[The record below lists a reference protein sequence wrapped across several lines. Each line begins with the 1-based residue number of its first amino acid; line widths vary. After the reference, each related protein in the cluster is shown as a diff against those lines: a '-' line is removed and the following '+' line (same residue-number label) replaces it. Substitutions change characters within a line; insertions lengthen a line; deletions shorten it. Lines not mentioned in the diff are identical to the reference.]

1 MAETLAARY
10 LGEERAATSVL
21 STVSNYCQFYA
32 GLTQPQSKALSFYEW
47 GRSNSPRWIFVTL
60 REDESELLKPLHSL
74 IFELMLKGLLSNQD
88 RTIKT
93 AIIIDE
99 LGALNQLPSLHR
111 LLSESRKYLGCPI
124 LGTQTEAQIT
134 KIYGA
139 EDTRIILQGT
149 KTKLILN
156 CTDPQTAET
165 MAKVIGK
172 QEIIH
177 IAENRSRFHHSGRS
191 GNGRTVTM
199 NEQLR
204 ESYAVM
210 PDELANLPDLKGYL
224 KIAECCASI
233 KLKPKKFAAR
243 ARRFV
248 SLPSSSTK
256 QSIQEQWRDLEE

>member
-1 MAETLAARY
+1 M
-10 LGEERAATSVL
+10 
-21 STVSNYCQFYA
+21 
-32 GLTQPQSKALSFYEW
+32 
-47 GRSNSPRWIFVTL
+47 
-60 REDESELLKPLHSL
+60 
-74 IFELMLKGLLSNQD
+74 
-88 RTIKT
+88 
-93 AIIIDE
+93 
-99 LGALNQLPSLHR
+99 
-111 LLSESRKYLGCPI
+111 GCPI

-177 IAENRSRFHHSGRS
+177 TNENRSRSRHSGRS

-204 ESYAVM
+204 ESYTVM
-210 PDELANLPDLKGYL
+210 PDELTNLPDLKGYL
-224 KIAECCASI
+224 KIAEYCASI
-233 KLKPKKFAAR
+233 TLKPRKFAAR
-243 ARRFV
+243 TKRFV
-248 SLPSSSTK
+248 SLPSSPTNQSK
-256 QSIQEQWRDLEE
+256 RSIQEQWKDLEQ